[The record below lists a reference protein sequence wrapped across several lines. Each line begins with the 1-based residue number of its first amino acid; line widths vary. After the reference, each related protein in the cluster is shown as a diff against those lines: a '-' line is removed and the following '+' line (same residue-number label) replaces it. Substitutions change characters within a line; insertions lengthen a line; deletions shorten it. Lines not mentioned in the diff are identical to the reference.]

1 MAENATPG
9 SANNASADS
18 SRGMPYYERLR
29 RDLRESLNKK
39 RQVDNNL
46 LQLEE
51 NILRV
56 ETQYLE
62 ETSAGN
68 IIKGFDNYIKGAAT
82 TTAAGGAG
90 TTTRRKAP
98 ISDADRIFSRSST
111 SFLRKSVGAK
121 RQGQL
126 LTTNA
131 LQESSTPGS
140 ATAPPS
146 HAPTPTSSFPTRESS
161 QPTNGARPG
170 GSKKKKAADDE
181 DEDSNKTKRQKIS
194 YGRE

>member
-1 MAENATPG
+1 MAENAAPG
-9 SANNASADS
+9 SANNTGADS

-39 RQVDNNL
+39 RIIDNSL
-46 LQLEE
+46 LQLED

-82 TTAAGGAG
+82 TTTAGGAG
-90 TTTRRKAP
+90 TATRRKAP

-111 SFLRKSVGAK
+111 SFLR
-121 RQGQL
+121 
-126 LTTNA
+126 
-131 LQESSTPGS
+131 ESSTPGS
-140 ATAPPS
+140 ATPS

-170 GSKKKKAADDE
+170 GSKKKKAADD
-181 DEDSNKTKRQKIS
+181 DDDDGNKTKRQKIS